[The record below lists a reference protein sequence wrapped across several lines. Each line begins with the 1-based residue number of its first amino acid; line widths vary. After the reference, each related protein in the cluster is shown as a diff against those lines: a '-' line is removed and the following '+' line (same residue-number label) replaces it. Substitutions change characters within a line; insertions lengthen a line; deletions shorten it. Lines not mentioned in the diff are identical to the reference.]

1 MLGDIGNLRA
11 LSSLQ
16 TLGIGE
22 AQVHGD
28 IGYLCALSSLQTLG
42 IGATQA
48 HGDIGNSSALTSQLT
63 FDAGDTQ
70 VHGVFGSSRAL
81 ASTQHHSERR
91 HRLSC
96 TVLVH
101 TGSLLR
107 GSARPPFPGLCGA
120 TSTIPSTSPSRRTT
134 SVLLR

>member
-28 IGYLCALSSLQTLG
+28 IGYLCALSSLLALG
-42 IGATQA
+42 INDTHGL
-48 HGDIGNSSALTSQLT
+48 GDIGNLRALTSM
-63 FDAGDTQ
+63 
-70 VHGVFGSSRAL
+70 
-81 ASTQHHSERR
+81 QHHSGRR

-96 TVLVH
+96 TALAH

-120 TSTIPSTSPSRRTT
+120 TSTIPSTSP
-134 SVLLR
+134 

>member
-1 MLGDIGNLRA
+1 MLCDIGNLRA

-16 TLGIGE
+16 TLGSGE

-28 IGYLCALSSLQTLG
+28 IGYLCALWSLQTLG

-63 FDAGDTQ
+63 FDFGDAQ
-70 VHGVFGSSRAL
+70 VHCDIGNLRAL
-81 ASTQHHSERR
+81 TSMQHHSGRR

-96 TVLVH
+96 TALAH

-120 TSTIPSTSPSRRTT
+120 TSTIPSTSP
-134 SVLLR
+134 